1 MFLIADEAAVA
12 SRPRVLE
19 SSVMLAKMTERIPNT
34 LGAAERSC
42 CGASTGNDCDRSAVG
57 GS

>member
-1 MFLIADEAAVA
+1 MFATADEAAVA
-12 SRPRVLE
+12 SRPRALE
-19 SSVMLAKMTERIPNT
+19 SSTMLAKMIERMPNT

-42 CGASTGNDCDRSAVG
+42 CGASTGDWDRSAVG